1 MYTVKEV
8 AERLEMNPHTVRF
21 YSDNNLIPGLKRGKN
36 NVRIFD
42 EDSTAWLLGVKYL
55 RDCGMSLESIKSY
68 IEMCLVGNETLPER
82 MEIVRQQK
90 ENIEKQLTEL
100 QNCVKYLDNKL
111 VLYNK
116 LMAGE
121 ISVDV
126 TNPNQW
132 DKKQLKSQSQC
143 IESD

>member
-21 YSDNNLIPGLKRGKN
+21 YSDNDLIPGVKRNKN

-82 MEIVRQQK
+82 MEIVQQQK
-90 ENIEKQLTEL
+90 DNIEKQLMEL

-116 LMAGE
+116 LLAGE

-132 DKKQLKSQSQC
+132 DKKLKQQSSC

>member
-8 AERLEMNPHTVRF
+8 AERLEMNPHTVRY
-21 YSDNNLIPGLKRGKN
+21 YSDNDLIPGVKRNKN

-82 MEIVRQQK
+82 MEIVQQQK
-90 ENIEKQLTEL
+90 DNIEKQLMEL

-116 LMAGE
+116 LLAGE

-132 DKKQLKSQSQC
+132 DKKLKQQSSC